1 MFFER
6 IFGLASRPV
15 FCANCPAEE
24 INTKVT
30 SSGQR
35 EDEAYGKRMTKRSG
49 FRLGQTFVLHNSFNV
64 SKLACQTPLYFHF
77 VAILMEIRKKL

>member
-1 MFFER
+1 MFHEGD
-6 IFGLASRPV
+6 FGLASRPV

-24 INTKVT
+24 INTNLT

-35 EDEAYGKRMTKRSG
+35 GEEAYGKRMTKRSG
-49 FRLGQTFVLHNSFNV
+49 FRLGRTFVLHNSFNV

-77 VAILMEIRKKL
+77 VAILMQIRKKL

>member
-1 MFFER
+1 MSIGR
-6 IFGLASRPV
+6 DFGLASRPV

-24 INTKVT
+24 INTNVS

-35 EDEAYGKRMTKRSG
+35 GGEAYGKQKTKRSG
-49 FRLGQTFVLHNSFNV
+49 FRLGRTFFLHNSFNV
-64 SKLACQTPLYFHF
+64 SKLACQNPLYFHF

>member
-1 MFFER
+1 MIIER
-6 IFGLASRPV
+6 GFGLASRPV

-24 INTKVT
+24 INTNVT

-35 EDEAYGKRMTKRSG
+35 GGKSYGKRVTKRSG
-49 FRLGQTFVLHNSFNV
+49 FRLGRTFVLHNSFNV

-77 VAILMEIRKKL
+77 VAILMQIRKKL

>member
-1 MFFER
+1 MFLER
-6 IFGLASRPV
+6 NLGLASRPV

-35 EDEAYGKRMTKRSG
+35 GEEAYGKRKTKRSG
-49 FRLGQTFVLHNSFNV
+49 FRLGRTFVLHNSINV
-64 SKLACQTPLYFHF
+64 SKLARQAPLYFHF
-77 VAILMEIRKKL
+77 VAILMQIRKKL

>member
-1 MFFER
+1 MLSER
-6 IFGLASRPV
+6 GFGLASRPV

-24 INTKVT
+24 INTNVS

-35 EDEAYGKRMTKRSG
+35 GGKAYGKREAKRSG
-49 FRLGQTFVLHNSFNV
+49 FRLGRSFVLHNSFNV

-77 VAILMEIRKKL
+77 VAIFMEIRKKL

>member
-1 MFFER
+1 MFLEGD
-6 IFGLASRPV
+6 FGLASRPV

-35 EDEAYGKRMTKRSG
+35 GGEAYGKQETKRSG
-49 FRLGQTFVLHNSFNV
+49 FRLGRTFVLHNSFNV
-64 SKLACQTPLYFHF
+64 SKLAFHTPLYFHF
-77 VAILMEIRKKL
+77 VAIFIEIRKKL

>member
-1 MFFER
+1 MLLER
-6 IFGLASRPV
+6 GFGLASRPV

-24 INTKVT
+24 INTNLS

-35 EDEAYGKRMTKRSG
+35 GEKAYGKRETKRSG
-49 FRLGQTFVLHNSFNV
+49 FRLARSFVLHNSFNV

-77 VAILMEIRKKL
+77 VAIFMEIRKKL

>member
-1 MFFER
+1 MLSEGG
-6 IFGLASRPV
+6 IGLASRPV

-35 EDEAYGKRMTKRSG
+35 GEEAYGKRKTKRSG
-49 FRLGQTFVLHNSFNV
+49 FRLGRTFVLHNSINV
-64 SKLACQTPLYFHF
+64 SKLARQAPLYFHF
-77 VAILMEIRKKL
+77 VAILMQIRKKL

>member
-1 MFFER
+1 MFIEKG
-6 IFGLASRPV
+6 FGLASRPV

-35 EDEAYGKRMTKRSG
+35 GGKAYGKRMTKRSG
-49 FRLGQTFVLHNSFNV
+49 FRLGRTFVLHNSINV
-64 SKLACQTPLYFHF
+64 SKLARQAPLYFHF
-77 VAILMEIRKKL
+77 VAILMQIRKKL

>member
-1 MFFER
+1 MFLEKG
-6 IFGLASRPV
+6 FGLASRPV

-24 INTKVT
+24 INTIVS

-35 EDEAYGKRMTKRSG
+35 GDEAYGKRMTKRSG

-64 SKLACQTPLYFHF
+64 SKLACQAPLYFHF
-77 VAILMEIRKKL
+77 VAIFIEIRNKL

>member
-1 MFFER
+1 MFLAG

-24 INTKVT
+24 INTNVT

-35 EDEAYGKRMTKRSG
+35 GEEAYGKRMTKRSG
-49 FRLGQTFVLHNSFNV
+49 FRLGRTFVLHNSINV
-64 SKLACQTPLYFHF
+64 SELARQAPLYFHF
-77 VAILMEIRKKL
+77 VAIFMQIRKKL